1 MTYYK
6 IIERDD
12 ARNKHLKDIE
22 KVVNAMCE
30 ANDRVAFHL
39 LFNKLELYKTQLT
52 LYDKIMGYSK
62 CLMK

>member
-6 IIERDD
+6 IIERDE
-12 ARNKHLKDIE
+12 ARNKHLKDMEHI
-22 KVVNAMCE
+22 VNAMCE
-30 ANDRVAFHL
+30 ISDRVAYFE
-39 LFNKLELYKTQLT
+39 LFNKLELYKTQLE